1 MPLIL
6 HEGLASPFQ
15 RMPTTHEDDATEIFV
30 ETECKPNAEQTKTT
44 RNAKKP
50 GYAYRYRPLTDDS
63 YTHWIDGITCGSK
76 GTAGKDV
83 FHTAIAQEKVNEE
96 YPSASG
102 DDIGIVGE

>member
-30 ETECKPNAEQTKTT
+30 ETEGKPNAEQTKTT

-63 YTHWIDGITCGSK
+63 YTHWIDGIACGSK

-83 FHTAIAQEKVNEE
+83 FHATIAQEKVDEE
-96 YPSASG
+96 YPSACG
-102 DDIGIVGE
+102 DDIGVVGE